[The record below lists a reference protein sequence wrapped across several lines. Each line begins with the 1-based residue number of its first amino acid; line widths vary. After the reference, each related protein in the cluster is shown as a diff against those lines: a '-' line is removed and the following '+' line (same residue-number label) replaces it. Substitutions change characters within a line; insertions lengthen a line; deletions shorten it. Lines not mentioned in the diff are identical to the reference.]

1 MGTGLRELVLRG
13 AISLTLCALA
23 TLLVVGL
30 LSVLAENLPSK
41 AQTADDFASASTCN
55 ASSCV
60 PKAKRRT
67 R

>member
-1 MGTGLRELVLRG
+1 MGSALRELVLRG

-23 TLLVVGL
+23 ALLVVGL

-41 AQTADDFASASTCN
+41 VHTADNFASASTCN
-55 ASSCV
+55 ASSCLT
-60 PKAKRRT
+60 KAKRRT